1 MQRSTHTRV
10 LPASVTESGRFEA
23 PAIHTA
29 SPEQRHPA
37 SMRTPPGRHVAQGAQ
52 GRQRLPGSAHLPK
65 LLAFALVVSLSATVG
80 AAEGPRKVIVDD
92 DGFGLMHMLL
102 LNAAGVEVLGITEV
116 SGNTWVNRGT
126 ASALKGVEAAARTD
140 VPVVP
145 GATYPLVNSERLTAQ
160 WESMY
165 GRLVWKGAWMKAW
178 AEPTQQ
184 PPPPYFGPNDPV
196 MLPGGNPRTAPAD
209 EIAANFLIR
218 MVRAYPGEVTILATG
233 PMTNLALAQRLD
245 PEFAK
250 LAKELVYMGGSLRP
264 RRVLDNRSA
273 REFAREFEN
282 TPRREFN
289 IFWDPEAASIVA
301 RSPWRKITMVPVDP
315 STATQLTAALKKN
328 LAAAAEPA
336 EAEWVIAREEGFPL
350 WDEIAAAVWLDP
362 ALVTR
367 SETLYVDFDT
377 TFGAGYGNT
386 LSWREHYQPGLG
398 ERLQQVV
405 ISVDTQRLYA
415 RMAHWMAGGP

>member
-1 MQRSTHTRV
+1 MYRSFPA
-10 LPASVTESGRFEA
+10 PASKAV
-23 PAIHTA
+23 
-29 SPEQRHPA
+29 QRHTLSGA
-37 SMRTPPGRHVAQGAQ
+37 VQDALTTRGVQRMMRMGARFGDDIRHLCHAGHQA
-52 GRQRLPGSAHLPK
+52 RHACLAK
-65 LLAFALVVSLSATVG
+65 LLALTLALGLSFPAS
-80 AAEGPRKVIVDD
+80 AADGPRKVIVDD

-102 LNAAGVEVLGITEV
+102 LNAPNLEILGITEV

-126 ASALKGVEAAARTD
+126 ATALKGVEAAARTD
-140 VPVVP
+140 IPVVP
-145 GATYPLVNSERLTAQ
+145 GATYPLLNSQRQTEQ
-160 WESMY
+160 WEALY

-178 AEPTQQ
+178 VEPTQQ
-184 PPPPYFGPNDPV
+184 TPPRYFGPDDPV

-209 EIAANFLIR
+209 EIAANFLVR

-245 PEFAK
+245 PDFAQ

-301 RSPWRKITMVPVDP
+301 RSPWPKITMIPVDP
-315 STATQLTAALKKN
+315 STATQLTAALKER
-328 LAAAAEPA
+328 LVAAASPE
-336 EAEWVIAREEGFPL
+336 EAEWIQAREEGFPL

-362 ALVTR
+362 TLITR
-367 SETLYVDFDT
+367 SDRLYVDFDT
-377 TFGAGYGNT
+377 AFGAGYGNT
-386 LSWREHYQPGLG
+386 LTWREHYQPGLG
-398 ERLQQVV
+398 ERLQEVV
-405 ISVDTQRLYA
+405 LGVDTERLYA
-415 RMAHWMAGGP
+415 RMAEWMSGGR